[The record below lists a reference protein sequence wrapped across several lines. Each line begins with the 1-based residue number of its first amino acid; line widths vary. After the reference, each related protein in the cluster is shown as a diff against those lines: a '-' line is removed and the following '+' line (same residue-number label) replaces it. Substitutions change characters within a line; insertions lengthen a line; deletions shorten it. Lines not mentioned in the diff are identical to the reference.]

1 MAAAIPA
8 HRLIASSHRLFA
20 SSRRQL
26 TRLLPRAARSPTP
39 GPGHRRTPLPRWTPP
54 HYPDCAMEEEEP
66 SNNRRRR
73 LRPIS
78 EATQIGKKIKEGIDR
93 ILGRLKSTN
102 FVSIACCCCNTVFIN
117 FQLTADQ
124 CFFGL
129 MAKRMNP
136 CHGKLVPKN
145 KRAIL
150 QFDDIPE
157 DVVFLIIRLLSLTNA
172 ARVSMVSQ
180 KWLQSWRLYPNLE
193 FTSKALG
200 LNKRVHKQ
208 GRRAK
213 FVRCVNTII
222 RHHAGTGINSFTLKR
237 NLNNHK
243 YAHYIDRW
251 IYFAVRS
258 GANELTIDLSPR
270 WYAHPRD
277 VKYSFPSSN
286 VAAPEPTSIEHLKLC
301 FMNLRP
307 LPTFSGLRSLKT
319 LDLALVC
326 ITTEDL
332 ESLLSYTPALQ
343 QLKLRQCPMLEY
355 LKITDVLAKLVYID
369 IVPCLWL
376 KILEIH
382 AQNLVAIN
390 TYNICHLKIVLSEAL
405 VLKGAHIELVL
416 SSDVIEY
423 AFTDLAPLMPDLESL
438 FLSGCT
444 EMIISRRPP
453 SNRFH
458 CLKQLELK
466 LQDISTKYDLLFL
479 AKFVDAAPVLEA
491 LVFHLEDIE
500 EPFCYMEKEAEL
512 RSLEKHCPHKNLKL
526 VKMTGFSAGRSS
538 LELALY
544 FVENSPALEL
554 LILDHRLDRS
564 VCRITF
570 GGDLD
575 AKCSKGYEHTISKY
589 VSNAIP
595 RRVRLS
601 YS

>member
-1 MAAAIPA
+1 MPMRGEATSMARYGGRHTCPPA
-8 HRLIASSHRLFA
+8 DRLIASA
-20 SSRRQL
+20 D
-26 TRLLPRAARSPTP
+26 RLLSSTVDSSPAA
-39 GPGHRRTPLPRWTPP
+39 
-54 HYPDCAMEEEEP
+54 C
-66 SNNRRRR
+66 
-73 LRPIS
+73 RPIS
-78 EATQIGKKIKEGIDR
+78 DSRSRTPPDAVATLDAA
-93 ILGRLKSTN
+93 T
-102 FVSIACCCCNTVFIN
+102 
-117 FQLTADQ
+117 LTADQ

-270 WYAHPRD
+270 WYAHPHD

-369 IVPCLWL
+369 RSLL
-376 KILEIH
+376 ILEIH

-390 TYNICHLKIVLSEAL
+390 TYNICHLKIVLSEAI

-491 LVFHLEDIE
+491 LVLHLEDIE

-564 VCRITF
+564 VWRITF

-575 AKCSKGYEHTISKY
+575 AQCSKAMRFLAVLHYH
-589 VSNAIP
+589 IP
-595 RRVRLS
+595 NVAQTSCTWCELQC
-601 YS
+601 

>member
-1 MAAAIPA
+1 MPMRGEATSMARYGGRHTCPPA
-8 HRLIASSHRLFA
+8 DRLIASA
-20 SSRRQL
+20 D
-26 TRLLPRAARSPTP
+26 RLLSSTVDSSPAACRPISDSRS
-39 GPGHRRTPLPRWTPP
+39 RTPPDAVPTLDAATVITPRH
-54 HYPDCAMEEEEP
+54 HYPDCAMELEEP

-78 EATQIGKKIKEGIDR
+78 EANQIGKKIKEGIDR
-93 ILGRLKSTN
+93 ILGRLKATN
-102 FVSIACCCCNTVFIN
+102 FVSIACCCCNTV
-117 FQLTADQ
+117 
-124 CFFGL
+124 
-129 MAKRMNP
+129 RMNP
-136 CHGKLVPKN
+136 CHGKLVLKN

-237 NLNNHK
+237 NLNNH
-243 YAHYIDRW
+243 
-251 IYFAVRS
+251 
-258 GANELTIDLSPR
+258 N
-270 WYAHPRD
+270 
-277 VKYSFPSSN
+277 FPSSN

-491 LVFHLEDIE
+491 FVLHLEDIE

-564 VCRITF
+564 VWRSTF

>member
-1 MAAAIPA
+1 MPMRGEATSMARYGGRHTCPPA
-8 HRLIASSHRLFA
+8 DRLIASA
-20 SSRRQL
+20 D
-26 TRLLPRAARSPTP
+26 RLLSSTVDSSPAACRPISDSRS
-39 GPGHRRTPLPRWTPP
+39 RTPPDAVATLDAATVITPRH

-78 EATQIGKKIKEGIDR
+78 EATQIGKKIK
-93 ILGRLKSTN
+93 
-102 FVSIACCCCNTVFIN
+102 
-117 FQLTADQ
+117 DQ

-237 NLNNHK
+237 NLNNH
-243 YAHYIDRW
+243 
-251 IYFAVRS
+251 
-258 GANELTIDLSPR
+258 N
-270 WYAHPRD
+270 
-277 VKYSFPSSN
+277 FPSSN

-369 IVPCLWL
+369 RSLL
-376 KILEIH
+376 ILEIH

-390 TYNICHLKIVLSEAL
+390 TYNICHLKIVLSEAI

-491 LVFHLEDIE
+491 LVLHLEDIE

-564 VCRITF
+564 VWRITF

-575 AKCSKGYEHTISKY
+575 AQCSKAMRFLAVLHYH
-589 VSNAIP
+589 IP
-595 RRVRLS
+595 NVAQTSCTWCELQC
-601 YS
+601 

>member
-1 MAAAIPA
+1 M
-8 HRLIASSHRLFA
+8 
-20 SSRRQL
+20 
-26 TRLLPRAARSPTP
+26 
-39 GPGHRRTPLPRWTPP
+39 
-54 HYPDCAMEEEEP
+54 
-66 SNNRRRR
+66 
-73 LRPIS
+73 
-78 EATQIGKKIKEGIDR
+78 
-93 ILGRLKSTN
+93 
-102 FVSIACCCCNTVFIN
+102 
-117 FQLTADQ
+117 
-124 CFFGL
+124 
-129 MAKRMNP
+129 
-136 CHGKLVPKN
+136 
-145 KRAIL
+145 
-150 QFDDIPE
+150 
-157 DVVFLIIRLLSLTNA
+157 FLIIRLLSLTNA

-286 VAAPEPTSIEHLKLC
+286 VAAPEPTSIEYLKLC

-369 IVPCLWL
+369 IVLCLWL

-444 EMIISRRPP
+444 EVSENNITYLRYFMFFILTTFPMQMIISRRPP

-491 LVFHLEDIE
+491 LVLHVSYFSLAHL
-500 EPFCYMEKEAEL
+500 A
-512 RSLEKHCPHKNLKL
+512 
-526 VKMTGFSAGRSS
+526 A
-538 LELALY
+538 
-544 FVENSPALEL
+544 
-554 LILDHRLDRS
+554 
-564 VCRITF
+564 
-570 GGDLD
+570 
-575 AKCSKGYEHTISKY
+575 
-589 VSNAIP
+589 
-595 RRVRLS
+595 
-601 YS
+601 

>member
-1 MAAAIPA
+1 MPMRGEATSMARYGGRHTCPPA
-8 HRLIASSHRLFA
+8 DRLIASA
-20 SSRRQL
+20 D
-26 TRLLPRAARSPTP
+26 RLLSSTVDSSPAACRPISDSRS
-39 GPGHRRTPLPRWTPP
+39 RTPPDAVATLDAATVITPRH

-78 EATQIGKKIKEGIDR
+78 EATQIGKKIK
-93 ILGRLKSTN
+93 
-102 FVSIACCCCNTVFIN
+102 
-117 FQLTADQ
+117 DQ

-270 WYAHPRD
+270 WYAHPHD

-369 IVPCLWL
+369 RSLL
-376 KILEIH
+376 ILEIH

-390 TYNICHLKIVLSEAL
+390 TYNICHLKIVLSEAI

-491 LVFHLEDIE
+491 LVLHLEDIE

-564 VCRITF
+564 VWRITF

-575 AKCSKGYEHTISKY
+575 AQCSKAMRFLAVLHYH
-589 VSNAIP
+589 IP
-595 RRVRLS
+595 NVAQTSCTWCELQC
-601 YS
+601 

>member
-1 MAAAIPA
+1 MPMREATSMARYGGRHTCPPA
-8 HRLIASSHRLFA
+8 D
-20 SSRRQL
+20 
-26 TRLLPRAARSPTP
+26 RLLSSTVDSSPAACRPISDSRS
-39 GPGHRRTPLPRWTPP
+39 RTPPDAVATLDAATVITPRH

-78 EATQIGKKIKEGIDR
+78 EATQIGKKIK
-93 ILGRLKSTN
+93 
-102 FVSIACCCCNTVFIN
+102 
-117 FQLTADQ
+117 DQ

-237 NLNNHK
+237 NLNNH
-243 YAHYIDRW
+243 
-251 IYFAVRS
+251 
-258 GANELTIDLSPR
+258 N
-270 WYAHPRD
+270 
-277 VKYSFPSSN
+277 FPSSN
-286 VAAPEPTSIEHLKLC
+286 VAAPEPTSIEYLKLC

-369 IVPCLWL
+369 IVLCLWL

-491 LVFHLEDIE
+491 LVLHLEDIE

-564 VCRITF
+564 VWRITF

>member
-1 MAAAIPA
+1 MPMRGEATSMARYGGRHTCPPA
-8 HRLIASSHRLFA
+8 DRLIASA
-20 SSRRQL
+20 D
-26 TRLLPRAARSPTP
+26 RLLSSTVDSSPAA
-39 GPGHRRTPLPRWTPP
+39 
-54 HYPDCAMEEEEP
+54 C
-66 SNNRRRR
+66 
-73 LRPIS
+73 RPIS
-78 EATQIGKKIKEGIDR
+78 DSRSRTPPDAVPTLDAAT
-93 ILGRLKSTN
+93 
-102 FVSIACCCCNTVFIN
+102 
-117 FQLTADQ
+117 
-124 CFFGL
+124 
-129 MAKRMNP
+129 RMNP
-136 CHGKLVPKN
+136 CHGKLVLKN

-237 NLNNHK
+237 NLNNH
-243 YAHYIDRW
+243 
-251 IYFAVRS
+251 
-258 GANELTIDLSPR
+258 N
-270 WYAHPRD
+270 
-277 VKYSFPSSN
+277 FPSSN

-491 LVFHLEDIE
+491 FVLHLEDIE

-564 VCRITF
+564 VWRSTF